1 MYSFLEIDFV
11 FKNCL
16 NWDELERAC
25 NCFLSVMIDGDLT
38 NEQRLYIAEKS
49 NESFRQIENL

>member
-49 NESFRQIENL
+49 NERFRQIENL